1 MSYQIG
7 NAALGV
13 TFVGDLGSLQRSL
26 DQAGGAVDQFGRRS
40 TSAMRGVETEAGRA
54 DDAMSRL
61 ANGIKGAFVGGS
73 VAVALIGLKNNII
86 AATGALIDAQVQ
98 LDRWRNG
105 FAFGAG
111 GMAQGAR
118 EFAFVREEVNRLGLD
133 LGSTA
138 AQYMKMVAASRGS
151 TLAGVQTREV
161 FKAIAEASVVMGMN
175 AEQNERAFMAVTQMM
190 SKGKVMAEEL
200 RGQLGEHL
208 PGAFSIA
215 ARAMG
220 VTEVEL
226 NKLMETGQVFS
237 ADFLPKFAAQL
248 RKELAGSV
256 EQSSLSMQAN
266 LNRLSTSWLNFKQ
279 QVVQSGVGDFIGGQ
293 MNILSDAF
301 DGTSARMEMAR
312 KRGEGFLGV
321 MWQLHMGFQNFMNPI
336 NAFSYSAYENGNA
349 LKAATAEYD
358 KLAARLAQAP
368 DNIYIKSE
376 MGNLARYITRLKEA
390 QDEQLRLMGGGGAGA
405 GNESGAEAAR
415 LARQNAAAGESIAR
429 RAAQTNARDALLKR
443 YATPAEKLNE
453 ELRAQKD
460 LLGDLFTPDIEARIR
475 ANFINP
481 TREGGSAARS
491 LADDF
496 ARLKERL
503 ENEVAGSAAQAQA
516 AQQGLN
522 SAQADFLKL
531 AASPV
536 WDKLSNTQRAD
547 LALLYE
553 RRIAQEQMAGSIKAS
568 AAAAEA
574 LARAEDAHIKT
585 YTDAAGKA
593 TTRLEE
599 LRNEAQAMAYAEAN
613 HVSLA
618 IAIEHTAMA
627 RLREAQAAEMA
638 KGTGMN
644 DSVVLALQQEIDARR
659 QIVDA
664 IRGKEVREAGQKLR
678 EDEAA
683 EWARTWD
690 QVGQSFTDALMEGGK
705 SVSQYLKSLFRT
717 LVLRPILAPIGTGL
731 ASLIMPGAASAGQGG
746 GVLGGLGK
754 LGSTISN
761 LGNLLNGSSISAQ
774 LSGGFLRSAD
784 WLATSSNNTLAGIG
798 EWMQGNQWLGS
809 GLGML
814 GNGFAGYGISKTLS
828 GGYSTGLP
836 VNEIAAIASM
846 IPGVGP
852 IAGVVGGLVNRA
864 FGRKAPVTTSQG
876 ITGTFSA
883 DGANV
888 QQYQDW
894 FAKGGWFR
902 SNKSGTNYS
911 AVSSEMDSFLDDA
924 LAQVATTTRAYAE
937 LMSLN
942 ADALGSITQ
951 KVRINLQGMNAQ
963 QQEAAIAKALA
974 GFGSRLAQD
983 LLGTFETTVVKKR
996 AFFGRTIETTVT
1008 KWVAGPFVR
1017 AGETAGEAL
1026 ARLGTA
1032 LGLTN
1037 TLFDTLGT
1045 TLFAA
1050 SLQGADYASSLV
1062 DVFGGLEN
1070 LQNATL
1076 AYYGAYYSEQERLAT
1091 GTRQM
1096 GAAMQALGLSLPS
1109 SRDGFR
1115 ALVEA
1120 QDLTTEAGRST
1131 YAALMGLAP
1140 AFAELTQTMEQLGS
1154 TVGNEVRRLR
1164 GLLTSDSSASM
1175 AALQAQFATGTAMA
1189 RAGDTDA
1196 LARLPE
1202 LSQAIEAAAALQA
1215 VTAADVALMRGQLAA
1230 SLSETMAALG
1240 LKVPAFEVGTNYV
1253 PKTMLAQVHEGEAIV
1268 PRAYNPAAGGS
1279 APGGDALARRVDDL
1293 VTELRGLRDEVRSG
1307 VTHSAKTARILDRV
1321 ARDGNAFV
1329 TVAEA

>member
-1 MSYQIG
+1 MIG
-7 NAALGV
+7 NATTARIRLALEGQGQVVRGLQEVQAGIGGMRSAMASIAGGLSLGAAVGQLVQVQREMDVLNASMVTVTGSSRAASTEMQWIKRFAAQTPYQLNEVTGAFVKMKALGLDASEKALRSYGNTASAMGKDLNQFIEAVADAATGEFERLKEFGIKAKKEGDSVSFNFQGV
-13 TFVGDLGSLQRSL
+13 TTKLRNNAADITAYLQSIGNVQFAGATERRMQTLDGKISTLAKSWRDLAATVNEAGVGKIIETSVVAATNAITGLGDAIRENKTELAVLAGGLGGAALVATLPKVGAGLMIVAGGVKALGLALAANPLVLALLGIGAAAGAAAAFAKVQSGTVESMTRTVKELEALNARAAAEPWDAVLNANVQKRNQQIADLKKRMADLGQTARDAFALSDPRRTGDVTEDINRINPVTTADAAAAAASATAR
-26 DQAGGAVDQFGRRS
+26 AGGAAS
-40 TSAMRGVETEAGRA
+40 KAA
-54 DDAMSRL
+54 DEFDRLKKELSGSVADAYAQAQAAAQGLNTAQTDFLRL
-61 ANGIKGAFVGGS
+61 ANSPAWANLTDTQRQQ
-73 VAVALIGLKNNII
+73 VAALFETRI
-86 AATGALIDAQVQ
+86 AQEQ
-98 LDRWRNG
+98 
-105 FAFGAG
+105 
-111 GMAQGAR
+111 
-118 EFAFVREEVNRLGLD
+118 
-133 LGSTA
+133 A
-138 AQYMKMVAASRGS
+138 AQSASDLAAANEQATRAYADSLKPFEDAAASAQSRVADMQAENQA
-151 TLAGVQTREV
+151 LALSESLNISLARAVEMT
-161 FKAIAEASVVMGMN
+161 AIA
-175 AEQNERAFMAVTQMM
+175 
-190 SKGKVMAEEL
+190 
-200 RGQLGEHL
+200 
-208 PGAFSIA
+208 
-215 ARAMG
+215 
-220 VTEVEL
+220 
-226 NKLMETGQVFS
+226 
-237 ADFLPKFAAQL
+237 
-248 RKELAGSV
+248 
-256 EQSSLSMQAN
+256 
-266 LNRLSTSWLNFKQ
+266 
-279 QVVQSGVGDFIGGQ
+279 
-293 MNILSDAF
+293 
-301 DGTSARMEMAR
+301 
-312 KRGEGFLGV
+312 
-321 MWQLHMGFQNFMNPI
+321 
-336 NAFSYSAYENGNA
+336 
-349 LKAATAEYD
+349 
-358 KLAARLAQAP
+358 
-368 DNIYIKSE
+368 
-376 MGNLARYITRLKEA
+376 RLKEA
-390 QDEQLRLMGGGGAGA
+390 QALELAKGAGMDD
-405 GNESGAEAAR
+405 AR
-415 LARQNAAAGESIAR
+415 
-429 RAAQTNARDALLKR
+429 
-443 YATPAEKLNE
+443 
-453 ELRAQKD
+453 
-460 LLGDLFTPDIEARIR
+460 
-475 ANFINP
+475 
-481 TREGGSAARS
+481 
-491 LADDF
+491 
-496 ARLKERL
+496 
-503 ENEVAGSAAQAQA
+503 V
-516 AQQGLN
+516 
-522 SAQADFLKL
+522 
-531 AASPV
+531 
-536 WDKLSNTQRAD
+536 
-547 LALLYE
+547 
-553 RRIAQEQMAGSIKAS
+553 
-568 AAAAEA
+568 
-574 LARAEDAHIKT
+574 
-585 YTDAAGKA
+585 
-593 TTRLEE
+593 
-599 LRNEAQAMAYAEAN
+599 
-613 HVSLA
+613 LA
-618 IAIEHTAMA
+618 I
-627 RLREAQAAEMA
+627 QA
-638 KGTGMN
+638 
-644 DSVVLALQQEIDARR
+644 EIDAR
-659 QIVDA
+659 QKLVDLMA
-664 IRGKEVREAGQKLR
+664 GREVKEASKALREREAQ
-678 EDEAA
+678 

-784 WLATSSNNTLAGIG
+784 WLATSSNNTLASMG

-1026 ARLGTA
+1026 ARLGSA

-1062 DVFGGLEN
+1062 DAFGGLEN

-1164 GLLTSDSSASM
+1164 GLLTSDSSASL
-1175 AALQAQFATGTAMA
+1175 AALQAQFATGTAMS